1 MSIAPNP
8 LNDISRVYLESIAE
22 AKVEPPKEKLKTD
35 RNMFNIPKDEQEAA
49 RERLLAKSKAKRQAA
64 MEALDPVG
72 KEDADIDNDG
82 DTDKSD
88 KYLHKRRK
96 AISSAMKKRLKE
108 QKELSESHFKVGD
121 EVICKKSGM
130 EGEVIKVDAEEK
142 GKYYT
147 VKREDGKTMK
157 YAPDELKLEDEGEEE
172 EKEDEEKED
181 MKEAANGGATKKSEN
196 KFHLKLDKLVHGTFG
211 PSPEE
216 KMKKKMKESFSNWR
230 QDLSE
235 VMTDEID
242 SKPIKEKKVNNKVT
256 INPKLGEAVEELGG
270 TLIEMVEI
278 DEFDYVVE
286 SVYDELLEEG
296 YEQDDI
302 EDAIEYALTEAKVT
316 FGHDTTK
323 RREDGSMVG
332 AVRRLAKQKLK
343 SLAKK
348 AVVKGARAVAS
359 GASKLADRVEGKP
372 AKRDTSYR
380 GQGVGRK
387 EKVGSPAAPAPKA
400 STPKPKAT
408 APKPKAPAA
417 PKAETKAKATSAPK
431 RKKKSKLD
439 SLLADIRNEETQLDE
454 KALSKAQQR
463 FMGMVYATKKGEM
476 EAPSPEVAKAAAGMT
491 KQQAKDFAKTKHK
504 GLPQKKEVK
513 EGATETPMSPQEIA
527 LQKRKTMIDQMIAK
541 KRQQALQKQDKV

>member
-8 LNDISRVYLESIAE
+8 LNDISRVYLENIAE
-22 AKVEPPKEKLKTD
+22 AKVEPPKERLKTD
-35 RNMFNIPKDEQEAA
+35 RNMFNIPKDEQQAA
-49 RERLLAKSKAKRQAA
+49 RERLLAKSAAKRKAA

-72 KEDADIDNDG
+72 QEDADIDNDG

-96 AISSAMKKRLKE
+96 AISSAMKKKLKE

-130 EGEVIKVDAEEK
+130 EGEVIKVDPEEK

-157 YAPDELKLEDEGEEE
+157 YAPDELKLEDENEKEED
-172 EKEDEEKED
+172 EKEDVKESNFEERFE
-181 MKEAANGGATKKSEN
+181 ERTKKKIKEN
-196 KFHLKLDKLVHGTFG
+196 
-211 PSPEE
+211 
-216 KMKKKMKESFSNWR
+216 FSNWR

-235 VMTDEID
+235 VMSDEID
-242 SKPIKEKKVNNKVT
+242 SKPIKEKKVNNKITV
-256 INPKLGEAVEELGG
+256 NPKLGEAVEELGG

-316 FGHDTTK
+316 FGHDTAK

-359 GASKLADRVEGKP
+359 GASKLADKVEGKP
-372 AKRDTSYR
+372 TKKDTTYR

-387 EKVGSPAAPAPKA
+387 EKVGSPAPAPKASAPAPKA
-400 STPKPKAT
+400 S
-408 APKPKAPAA
+408 APKPKAKP
-417 PKAETKAKATSAPK
+417 KAKA
-431 RKKKSKLD
+431 KKKSNLD
-439 SLLADIRNEETQLDE
+439 DLLQSIRNEETQLDE
-454 KALSKAQQR
+454 KITAKTDMGAAIKDFYASKSPQLAGR
-463 FMGMVYATKKGEM
+463 TKE
-476 EAPSPEVAKAAAGMT
+476 ERRKAAIAAVLTARRGGRKLGEQTGAETPTAEPAVDKKKEMFD
-491 KQQAKDFAKTKHK
+491 KQRLSNLKLMQ
-504 GLPQKKEVK
+504 QKKQNLER
-513 EGATETPMSPQEIA
+513 QR
-527 LQKRKTMIDQMIAK
+527 LQM
-541 KRQQALQKQDKV
+541 QKSGRLPLEAN